1 MSHTIRTRVTA
12 IAALAA
18 LTLAGCSSDPEP
30 TADSGTSGTSTA
42 TAASGGATGTDRESD
57 TDRQKIPRLRAY
69 LHSTMAFGAPMINF
83 DKDGELREYADE
95 IDVDYWDSVDQ
106 LRAAMM
112 QGDAQVAATPAYTAA
127 NLYNKGIDVRLI
139 GQVVWGMLYVLGP
152 DTAEEGNWDELKGQ
166 KVAVVM
172 PGEMVDL
179 VFSYLLAENGLDKES
194 DITYVPVNDPR
205 QAVGML
211 AKGEVDWAV
220 LPEHLATVA
229 LKKTA
234 ESGKNLKRV
243 FNLQEEYGKA
253 TGGPARFP
261 MAGLIMPGELV
272 DAHPELPA
280 AILDEVTDTTAK
292 VNGGDDATI
301 KAIAEQYEMPEQL
314 VRDIIPRLNLEVVPA
329 SESRKQYEEF
339 LKILATVNPD
349 VYGGTLPDDRFYAE

>member
-1 MSHTIRTRVTA
+1 MSRTIRTRITA
-12 IAALAA
+12 VAALAA
-18 LTLAGCSSDPEP
+18 LTLAGCSS
-30 TADSGTSGTSTA
+30 AQGSIGGAGTSATSASSAAAGDA
-42 TAASGGATGTDRESD
+42 TD
-57 TDRQKIPRLRAY
+57 TDRAKIPRLRAY
-69 LHSTMAFGAPMINF
+69 LHSTMAFGTPMINF
-83 DKDGELREYADE
+83 DRDGELREYADE
-95 IDVDYWDSVDQ
+95 VDVDYRDSVDQ
-106 LRAAMM
+106 LRSAMM

-127 NLYNKGIDVRLI
+127 NLYNKGVDVRLI

-152 DTAEEGNWDELKGQ
+152 DTAEEGDWDGLKGQ

-179 VFSYLLAENGLDKES
+179 VFSYLLAENGLDKET

-243 FNLQEEYGKA
+243 FNLQEEYGRA

-272 DAHPELPA
+272 DTHPEFPVA
-280 AILDEVTDTTAK
+280 VLDEVADTTAR
-292 VNGGDDATI
+292 VNDGDDATI
-301 KAIAEQYEMPEQL
+301 RAIAEQYEMPEPL

-339 LKILATVNPD
+339 LEVLATVTPD
-349 VYGGTLPDDRFYAE
+349 VYGGALPGDRFYAE

>member
-1 MSHTIRTRVTA
+1 MSHKIRTRVTA
-12 IAALAA
+12 VAALAA

-30 TADSGTSGTSTA
+30 TGDAGTSATSAATA
-42 TAASGGATGTDRESD
+42 STAASGDATD
-57 TDRQKIPRLRAY
+57 TDRTKIPRLRAY

-83 DKDGELREYADE
+83 DKDGELEEYADE
-95 IDVDYWDSVDQ
+95 VDVDYWDSVDQ

-127 NLYNKGIDVRLI
+127 NLYNKGVDVRLI

-152 DTAEEGNWDELKGQ
+152 DTAEEGDWDGLKGQ

-179 VFSYLLAENGLDKES
+179 VFSYLLAENGLDKET

-243 FNLQEEYGKA
+243 FNLQEEYGRA

-280 AILDEVTDTTAK
+280 AVLEEVADTTAK
-292 VNGGDDATI
+292 VNDGDDATI
-301 KAIAEQYEMPEQL
+301 RAIAEQYDMPEPL

-339 LKILATVNPD
+339 LEVLATVNPD